1 MQAEAQRDR
10 ERRELAERVAVRRS
24 LLEQK
29 MREELQQF
37 ASERAERIRLLQERQ
52 MRELEQ
58 FDEESTRRG
67 FSAMALTEP
76 SAHDTYHED
85 DAKSGSMLSLVH
97 SNSSTSVGPNSL

>member
-1 MQAEAQRDR
+1 
-10 ERRELAERVAVRRS
+10 
-24 LLEQK
+24 

-67 FSAMALTEP
+67 FR
-76 SAHDTYHED
+76 
-85 DAKSGSMLSLVH
+85 
-97 SNSSTSVGPNSL
+97 